1 MVLAFGVVLD
11 SNCQQLL
18 AEYVEKWSYSEDA
31 IACGRAWGFR
41 KQKGSL
47 PGQPCPVDY

>member
-1 MVLAFGVVLD
+1 MVLAFGVALD

-31 IACGRAWGFR
+31 IVRGRAWGFTR
-41 KQKGSL
+41 NE
-47 PGQPCPVDY
+47 VF

>member
-31 IACGRAWGFR
+31 IACGRAWGFTR
-41 KQKGSL
+41 NK
-47 PGQPCPVDY
+47 VF

>member
-18 AEYVEKWSYSEDA
+18 ARHSEKWSYSEDA
-31 IACGRAWGFR
+31 IACGRAWGFTR
-41 KQKGSL
+41 NE
-47 PGQPCPVDY
+47 VF